1 MVESGKTNAY
11 SFSHAFGMTAPSG
24 RELRLSTKIGETN
37 SFSHAFGMTAPSSGR
52 ELRLSTGSLSSRDVF
67 QELRVLGGVWGRA
80 PGKVF
85 L

>member
-24 RELRLSTKIGETN
+24 RELRLSI
-37 SFSHAFGMTAPSSGR
+37 
-52 ELRLSTGSLSSRDVF
+52 GSLSSRDIF

-80 PGKVF
+80 PRKVF

>member
-1 MVESGKTNAY
+1 MGRGYGRIGETNAY

-24 RELRLSTKIGETN
+24 RELRLST
-37 SFSHAFGMTAPSSGR
+37 
-52 ELRLSTGSLSSRDVF
+52 GSLSSRDIF